1 MGRMVTVDEW
11 AEIHGKTHATVMR
24 KIYAHAWPQAQK
36 VYQNGKPVWMM
47 DEDWLW
53 PRAMTPTRQAK
64 LLCEIRHLMPP
75 VIYATTADGV
85 VICMVTCT
93 KHTHIA
99 CGVTADEMNDLWKA
113 PRRHVR
119 PHRQPCNMVGCTRWL
134 IRDPTTRK
142 ESVCRMSTTAKVTRK
157 APPAESPSRARRSAR
172 RRRRYSFP
180 CLPPNPVRQPRR
192 RCKWS
197 FASAVQMPC
206 ASGYCLTPLPSG
218 A

>member
-53 PRAMTPTRQAK
+53 LRAMTPTRQAK

-113 PRRHVR
+113 P
-119 PHRQPCNMVGCTRWL
+119 
-134 IRDPTTRK
+134 
-142 ESVCRMSTTAKVTRK
+142 
-157 APPAESPSRARRSAR
+157 PAARSAAQAALQYGWLHPLADPR
-172 RRRRYSFP
+172 SYDEKGAR
-180 CLPPNPVRQPRR
+180 LPNAYYQ
-192 RCKWS
+192 K
-197 FASAVQMPC
+197 
-206 ASGYCLTPLPSG
+206 
-218 A
+218 